1 MLCGATGSPELM
13 IRFARAPD
21 GGVVPDL
28 AERLPGRG
36 FRIHADRAALEES
49 LARGRFRAAAARS
62 LREQVAAGDID
73 AGLAARIDTLL
84 RRRVADRIG
93 LERRAG
99 RVVAGFEKV
108 AAKLRKGGVAVLLEA
123 RDGARD
129 GLVKLRGLAGSGA
142 AIVSL
147 LDRDQLG
154 LALGRE
160 NVVHAAVDA
169 GKGAEALLRDCR
181 RLAAWENGPLAISL
195 DATVVRQDEGQG

>member
-1 MLCGATGSPELM
+1 M
-13 IRFARAPD
+13 IRFARAPA
-21 GGVVPDL
+21 GEIVPDL

-36 FRIHADRAALEES
+36 FRIHADRAAFEAA
-49 LARGRFRAAAARS
+49 LARGRFRAAAARA
-62 LREQVAAGDID
+62 LRAEVATDDVDADLAG
-73 AGLAARIDTLL
+73 RIEVLL
-84 RRRVADRIG
+84 RRRIADRIG

-108 AAKLRKGGVAVLLEA
+108 AARLRKGGAAILLEA

-129 GLVKLRGLAGSGA
+129 GIAKLRGLGGSGTVA
-142 AIVSL
+142 VSL

-169 GKGAEALLRDCR
+169 GKGADALLRDCR
-181 RLAAWENGPLAISL
+181 RLAAWENGPLAIPL
-195 DATVVRQDEGQG
+195 DEMVARQDQGQG